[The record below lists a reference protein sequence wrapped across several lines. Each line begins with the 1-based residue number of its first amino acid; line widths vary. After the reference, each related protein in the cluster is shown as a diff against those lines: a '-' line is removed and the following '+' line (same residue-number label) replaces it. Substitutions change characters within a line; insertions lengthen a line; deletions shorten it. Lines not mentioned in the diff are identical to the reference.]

1 MLQLMFCYS
10 EEMSE
15 KIINN
20 IMNMSLNKFDIKRN
34 FSSKIRKTFQE
45 NPRCLIKKI
54 QDISCWRCFYEIFVA
69 KKEFGRD
76 WKFELRLVRMP
87 YLLNVNC

>member
-1 MLQLMFCYS
+1 MFCYS
-10 EEMSE
+10 EEMSA

-54 QDISCWRCFYEIFVA
+54 QDISC
-69 KKEFGRD
+69 
-76 WKFELRLVRMP
+76 
-87 YLLNVNC
+87 